1 MADLKKENETQD
13 VYNEIA
19 NLKTQLSSDASPIGD
34 WKGIKQREYK
44 DMGLEQ
50 PYTDDEML
58 EYHKQRQSVRAK
70 INELQ
75 EKLK

>member
-58 EYHKQRQSVRAK
+58 EYHKQRQAVRAK